1 MASKSTFI
9 CPYCFEKHKLSEVQF
24 RCTNRRCKDFPDVEM
39 TRYENGNIKI
49 PKQGKIVFYEKQ
61 VKCPHCGKTT
71 HTHICH
77 HCGKELPKNAIK
89 KITVTVPSSASCPK
103 CQNITYKHV
112 CPSCHNE
119 LPESTLTGKD
129 MIISI
134 VGSRAT
140 GKSHFVGVIIKELRD
155 RISISFGGSLEGF
168 SDSYQRWE
176 KNFGNQL
183 YNNNEKLELT
193 QSSVQN
199 VDNGAYRP
207 LIFKLKLKKKKFLGG
222 DEIESFTFVFFD
234 TAGEDLNDED
244 TMSTVNKYI
253 CKSAGIIF
261 LLDPMQIP
269 AVSNQLEESVVSRAA
284 GIDWRKAA
292 KADDIMTRVSNL
304 IRKDKGM
311 SETQKIDI
319 PVAAVFS
326 KFDVIESLVPT
337 DCTVHNPSPHC
348 SEKCFSLSDWHN
360 VNSEILALLHEWKAD
375 GFISQLETNYTTY
388 SYFTAS
394 ALGLNNNPTTDGRIE
409 RPRPHRI
416 EDALLWI
423 LKENEII
430 KGKK

>member
-24 RCTNRRCKDFPDVEM
+24 RCTNRRCGDFDDIEM
-39 TRYENGNIKI
+39 TRYENGNLKM
-49 PKQGKIVFYEKQ
+49 PKKGKRTFRASARKGFSVLQ
-61 VKCPHCGKTT
+61 SAVCPECG
-71 HTHICH
+71 
-77 HCGKELPKNAIK
+77 
-89 KITVTVPSSASCPK
+89 
-103 CQNITYKHV
+103 NITYKHI

-134 VGSRAT
+134 VGARAT

-155 RISISFGGSLEGF
+155 RISVSFGGALEGF

-176 KNFGNQL
+176 RSFGDKL
-183 YNNNEKLELT
+183 YTNYEKLDLT
-193 QSSVQN
+193 RTSIQN

-207 LIFKLKLKKKKFLGG
+207 LIFKLKLKNKTLFK
-222 DEIESFTFVFFD
+222 DNIESFTFVFFD

-253 CKSAGIIF
+253 CKSVGIIF
-261 LLDPMQIP
+261 LLDPLQIP
-269 AVSNQLEESVVSRAA
+269 TVSNQLDESLVKCAA
-284 GIDWRKAA
+284 GIDWRTAA

-326 KFDVIESLVPT
+326 KFDAIVSLVPK
-337 DCTVHNPSPHC
+337 DCTIHNPSPHC
-348 SEKCFSLSDWHN
+348 TEKCFDMSDWHN
-360 VNSEILALLHEWKAD
+360 VNSEVVALLREWDAD
-375 GFISQLETNYTTY
+375 AFISQLETNYCKF
-388 SYFTAS
+388 SYFVAS
-394 ALGLNNNPTTDGRIE
+394 SLGLNNNPQNDGRIE
-409 RPRPHRI
+409 KPRPHRI

-423 LKENEII
+423 MKENGVI
-430 KGKK
+430 KGK

>member
-1 MASKSTFI
+1 MVPKTTFI

-24 RCTNRRCKDFPDVEM
+24 RCTNRRCKDFDDVEM
-39 TRYENGNIKI
+39 TRYENGNINM
-49 PKQGKIVFYEKQ
+49 PKQGKRTFVSPNKGHS
-61 VKCPHCGKTT
+61 VPRSATCPECGNT
-71 HTHICH
+71 
-77 HCGKELPKNAIK
+77 
-89 KITVTVPSSASCPK
+89 
-103 CQNITYKHV
+103 TYKHI

-129 MIISI
+129 LIISI

-155 RISISFGGSLEGF
+155 RISVSFGGSLEGF

-176 KNFGNQL
+176 NNFGNKL
-183 YNNNEKLELT
+183 YSTYEKLELT
-193 QSSVQN
+193 TSSVQN

-207 LIFKLKLKKKKFLGG
+207 LIFKLKLKKRALFKETI
-222 DEIESFTFVFFD
+222 DSYTFVFFD

-269 AVSNQLEESVVSRAA
+269 AVSNQLDESIVERAA
-284 GIDWRKAA
+284 GINWRTAA
-292 KADDIMTRVSNL
+292 KADDIMTRVSKL
-304 IRKDKGM
+304 IRNDKGM
-311 SETQKIDI
+311 SDTQIIDI

-326 KFDVIESLVPT
+326 KFDAIESLVPT
-337 DCTVHNPSPHC
+337 YCTVHNPSPHC
-348 SEKCFSLSDWHN
+348 SEKCFDLSDWHN
-360 VNSEILALLHEWKAD
+360 INSEIVALLHEWNAD
-375 GFISQLETNYTTY
+375 AFISQLETNYSKY
-388 SYFTAS
+388 SYFAAS
-394 ALGLNNNPTTDGRIE
+394 ALGLNNNPTSDGRIE

-423 LKENEII
+423 LKENGVI
-430 KGKK
+430 KGK

>member
-1 MASKSTFI
+1 MASKTTFI
-9 CPYCFEKHKLSEVQF
+9 CPYCFEKRKLAEVKF
-24 RCTNRRCKDFPDVEM
+24 RCINRRCKDFDDIEM
-39 TRYENGNIKI
+39 TRYENGNIKM
-49 PKQGKIVFYEKQ
+49 PKQGKMTFTAAGKKTTSVPQ
-61 VKCPHCGKTT
+61 SAKCPECG
-71 HTHICH
+71 
-77 HCGKELPKNAIK
+77 N
-89 KITVTVPSSASCPK
+89 V
-103 CQNITYKHV
+103 TYKRI

-134 VGSRAT
+134 VGSRAS

-155 RISISFGGSLEGF
+155 RISVNFGGSLEGF

-176 KNFGNQL
+176 SIFGDKL
-183 YNNNEKLELT
+183 YNTNVKLELT

-207 LIFKLKLKKKKFLGG
+207 LIFKLKLRHKSLFKNGI
-222 DEIESFTFVFFD
+222 DSFTFVFFD

-244 TMSTVNKYI
+244 TMNTVNKYI

-269 AVSNQLEESVVSRAA
+269 AVSNQLDESVVKRAA
-284 GIDWRKAA
+284 GIDWRTAA
-292 KADDIMTRVSNL
+292 QADDIMTRVSNL
-304 IRKDKGM
+304 IRNDKGL
-311 SETQKIDI
+311 SDIQKIEI

-326 KFDVIESLVPT
+326 KFDAIESIIPG

-348 SEKCFSLSDWHN
+348 MEGYFDLTDCHN
-360 VNSEILALLHEWKAD
+360 VNSEIEALLYEWNAD
-375 GFISQLETNYTTY
+375 AFISQLKTNYENY
-388 SYFTAS
+388 SFFAAS
-394 ALGLNNNPTTDGRIE
+394 ALGLNNNPTSEGRIE

-423 LKENEII
+423 LMENDVIR
-430 KGKK
+430 GKK

>member
-1 MASKSTFI
+1 MASKTTFI

-24 RCTNRRCKDFPDVEM
+24 RCTNRRCKDFDDIEM
-39 TRYENGNIKI
+39 TQYENGNLKM
-49 PKQGKIVFYEKQ
+49 PKQGKKTFSMPGKISFSVPQ
-61 VKCPHCGKTT
+61 SAVCPECGNT
-71 HTHICH
+71 
-77 HCGKELPKNAIK
+77 
-89 KITVTVPSSASCPK
+89 
-103 CQNITYKHV
+103 TYKHI

-119 LPESTLTGKD
+119 LPESTLVGKD

-155 RISISFGGSLEGF
+155 RISVSFGGSLEGF

-176 KNFGNQL
+176 HNFGDKL
-183 YNNNEKLELT
+183 YSNCEKLELT

-207 LIFKLKLKKKKFLGG
+207 LIFKLKLKKKQLFKESI
-222 DEIESFTFVFFD
+222 DSFTFVFFD

-261 LLDPMQIP
+261 LIDPMQIP
-269 AVSNQLEESVVSRAA
+269 AVSNQLDESIVKRAS
-284 GIDWRKAA
+284 GIDWRTAA
-292 KADDIMTRVSNL
+292 KADDIMTRVSKL
-304 IRKDKGM
+304 IRNDKGM
-311 SETQKIDI
+311 SDTQKIDI

-326 KFDVIESLVPT
+326 KFDAIESLIPA
-337 DCTVHNPSPHC
+337 DCTVHYPSPHC
-348 SEKCFSLSDWHN
+348 SQHCFDLSDWHN
-360 VNSEILALLHEWKAD
+360 VNSEIVALLHEWNAD
-375 GFISQLETNYTTY
+375 AFISQLETNYSKY
-388 SYFTAS
+388 SYFAAS
-394 ALGLNNNPTTDGRIE
+394 ALGLNNNPTSEGRIE

-423 LKENEII
+423 LKENSVI
-430 KGKK
+430 KSKNGT

>member
-1 MASKSTFI
+1 MAVKSTFI
-9 CPYCFEKHKLSEVQF
+9 CPYCFERHKLHEVQF
-24 RCTNRRCKDFPDVEM
+24 RCTNRRCKDFDDVEM
-39 TRYENGNIKI
+39 TRYENGNLKM
-49 PKQGKIVFYEKQ
+49 PKQGKKTFVASEKSGG
-61 VKCPHCGKTT
+61 VPKSAACPECG
-71 HTHICH
+71 
-77 HCGKELPKNAIK
+77 
-89 KITVTVPSSASCPK
+89 
-103 CQNITYKHV
+103 NITYKHI

-155 RISISFGGSLEGF
+155 RISVSFGGSLEGF

-176 KNFGNQL
+176 RNFGDKL
-183 YNNNEKLELT
+183 YTTYEKLDLT

-207 LIFKLKLKKKKFLGG
+207 LIFKLKLKKKVIFK
-222 DEIESFTFVFFD
+222 EAIESFTFVFFD

-269 AVSNQLEESVVSRAA
+269 AVSNQLEESIVKRAA
-284 GIDWRKAA
+284 GIDWRTAA
-292 KADDIMTRVSNL
+292 NADDIMTRVSIL
-304 IRKDKGM
+304 IRNDKGLPD
-311 SETQKIDI
+311 TKKIDI

-326 KFDVIESLVPT
+326 KFDAIEGLVPRE
-337 DCTVHNPSPHC
+337 CVVHNASPHC
-348 SEKCFSLSDWHN
+348 SEKCFDMSDWHN
-360 VNSEILALLHEWKAD
+360 INLEIVALLHEWDAD
-375 GFISQLETNYTTY
+375 AFISQLETNYSRF
-388 SYFTAS
+388 SYFAAS
-394 ALGLNNNPTTDGRIE
+394 ALGLNNNPTSDGRIE

-423 LKENEII
+423 LMENGVI
-430 KGKK
+430 KGKRC